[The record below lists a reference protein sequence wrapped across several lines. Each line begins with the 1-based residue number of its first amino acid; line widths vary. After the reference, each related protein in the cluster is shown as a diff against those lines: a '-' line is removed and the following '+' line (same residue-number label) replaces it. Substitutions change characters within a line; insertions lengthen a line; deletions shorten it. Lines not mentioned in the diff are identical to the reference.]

1 MSTASV
7 RLLIKLILKL
17 FSSFSLLAQRKR
29 GKRKGS
35 RSLAASLL
43 VPDFA
48 VLSCA
53 VHKELTL
60 RKVVK
65 FILPRSLSLSCGVLR
80 RIVLQFFIPL
90 LGYAKWQKYI
100 ISFFPFFSIC
110 LLLSLIL
117 PENQP
122 TADRRYSQYAQGSSV
137 PQQEQ
142 S

>member
-65 FILPRSLSLSCGVLR
+65 FILPCGVLR

-137 PQQEQ
+137 SQQEQ